1 MAATLQQHPSST
13 TPKKLQT
20 APKHHFYTVSTY
32 KVMPNI
38 AQCPPSTW
46 EEGSRIRDVLDLLG
60 LQVIET
66 PCTVLWRL
74 HFQWEQSTEPQGDT
88 STPLES
94 ISFIS
99 STASHSTALSV

>member
-20 APKHHFYTVSTY
+20 APKHHFYAVSTY

-60 LQVIET
+60 
-66 PCTVLWRL
+66 
-74 HFQWEQSTEPQGDT
+74 
-88 STPLES
+88 
-94 ISFIS
+94 
-99 STASHSTALSV
+99 